1 MTFLLVV
8 IATIYENKLA
18 AKASHLNEGPGTDI
32 SKHSSSKS
40 KAKSSQNEM
49 ERCEM
54 SNMNNNNNENDCESN
69 KTYKQGDPNR
79 LG

>member
-8 IATIYENKLA
+8 IATIYENKLE
-18 AKASHLNEGPGTDI
+18 AKGFHLNEGPVTDI
-32 SKHSSSKS
+32 AKHSSSKS
-40 KAKSSQNEM
+40 KSKGSQNEM

-54 SNMNNNNNENDCESN
+54 SNMNNNNNENDCEIS